1 MFQSIKKIFGGSGH
15 RLNEDL
21 SYGEAFKALES
32 QAKRSRAELAERIDT
47 PPEMLYYLASDEKAD
62 IRKKVAQNAATP
74 MQANELLVE
83 DPADEVRTE
92 LARKI
97 ARLLPDMQTQ
107 ERDVIRERALSMLQ
121 RLADDKMTNVRAAL
135 SDTLKDSDLIPRSLA
150 QKLAKDGS
158 SIVCLPVLE
167 YSPLL
172 SDDDLIEVIAGST
185 AEGAIEKV
193 ARRENVSPNVSEAV
207 AASLDVAAI
216 AALLVNKNA
225 QMREET
231 LDKIID
237 QAETVEGLHQPL
249 VLKSDLSLRAVRRI
263 SSFVVR
269 ALVEQL
275 AERNDLPPEVKNHL
289 QKQIE
294 FKLDE
299 ETDIDHLGTDVKS
312 LKKEFDKNGLTEEQL
327 VQIAQKGNATLIA
340 YALHLITKIAEKK
353 IARILE
359 TESAEG
365 LVSLCWHAN
374 FAMRSAHELQKGLH
388 FKADKILLPR
398 AGFDFPLSEADMKW
412 QVEYFQLEI

>member
-1 MFQSIKKIFGGSGH
+1 MFQSLKKIFGGTGH
-15 RLNEDL
+15 ALGNDL
-21 SYGEAFKALES
+21 SYDDAFDALES
-32 QAKRSRAELAERIDT
+32 QAKRSRVELAERPDT
-47 PPEMLYYLASDEKAD
+47 PPEMLYFLAGDEKID
-62 IRKKVAQNAATP
+62 IRQKVAKNVSTP

-97 ARLLPDMQTQ
+97 ARLLPDMQSS
-107 ERDVIRERALSMLQ
+107 ERDVIRERAISMLQ
-121 RLADDKMTNVRAAL
+121 RLADDKIANVRAAL
-135 SDTLKDSDLIPRSLA
+135 SDALKDSDLIPRSLA
-150 QKLAKDGS
+150 QKLARDGS
-158 SIVCLPVLE
+158 KIVCLPVLE

-185 AEGAIEKV
+185 AEGAIEKI
-193 ARRENVSPNVSEAV
+193 ARRESVSTSVSEAV

-216 AALLVNKNA
+216 AALLVNSNA

-275 AERNDLPPEVKNHL
+275 AERNDLPKDVKDHL

-299 ETDIDHLGTDVKS
+299 ETDVNHLGSDVKS

-327 VQIAQKGNATLIA
+327 VQLAQKGNSVIIA
-340 YALHLITKIAEKK
+340 YGLHLVTKVAEKK

-359 TESAEG
+359 TQSAEG
-365 LVSLCWHAN
+365 LVALCWQAD
-374 FAMRSAHELQKGLH
+374 FSMRSAHELQKGFH

-398 AGFDFPLSEADMKW
+398 AGFDFPLTEKDMKW
-412 QVEYFQLEI
+412 QLEYFQLSA